1 MSQKTASPERHEFQ
15 AEVKQVLDIVVHSLY
30 TDKEIFVRELISNAS
45 DATEKLRHTQI
56 TEKEIFDADLDLEIQ
71 VTSDAE
77 AGTIT
82 ICDSGIGMTRSELI
96 ENLGTIAHSG
106 SKQFLNALKE
116 SGERNENLI
125 GQFGVGFYS
134 AFMVADKVDVYTRN
148 WQNDGE
154 SLHWSSDGSGAYEI
168 AVIENER
175 RGTRILLHL
184 KEEYKEFAK
193 KDRLEGIIKNYSAFV
208 QFPIKVEGEEL
219 NTVQAIWLK
228 NKSDITHEEYKE
240 FYKFQANAYDEPR
253 FWLHFSADAPLEIN
267 TLLYAPTE
275 NMEGFGF
282 GRMEPGVSLYCR
294 KVLIDSDP
302 KNLLPDWLRFVR
314 GVVDSADLPLNISR
328 ESMQDSTLIQK
339 LNKVITKRFLKLL
352 EEKAKKEPEVYD
364 DFWGKFGLFLKE
376 GVTTDFTHRDQLLKL
391 LRYES
396 SYTEEGKT
404 TSLADYLSRAT
415 DGQKEIFYLSGTS
428 RAAIESGPYLE
439 AFKGRNIEV
448 LFMFEPV
455 DEFVMNH
462 ARSFEEKSFVSADSD
477 EIDLDAIAPETDT
490 DKEAALDSAA
500 SDSLCTF
507 IKEKLGDQVSEVTAS
522 ERLVSSP
529 AMIVSG
535 DKMMTAQMR
544 KMMKAM
550 QQDGG
555 MMGGEPPAKLQINPR
570 HPLVKN
576 LSNLS
581 TSDNELASIISLQI
595 LDNARLAA
603 GLLEDSSIMVQRN
616 YDILEKLSVGTAAK
630 KKVAKKKVAK
640 KKVAKKSASKKTTS
654 KKKDS

>member
-1 MSQKTASPERHEFQ
+1 MTTHTHAPERHEFQ

-30 TDKEIFVRELISNAS
+30 TDKEIFIRELISNAS

-56 TEKEIFDADLDLEIQ
+56 TEKDIFDADVDLEIQ
-71 VTSDAE
+71 VTADE
-77 AGTIT
+77 DAGTIT
-82 ICDSGIGMTRSELI
+82 IKDFGIGMTHGELI

-134 AFMVADKVDVYTRN
+134 VFMVADSVKVYTRS
-148 WQNDGE
+148 WLTEGE
-154 SLHWSSDGSGAYEI
+154 SLCWSSDGSGAYEI
-168 AVIENER
+168 EQVEDER
-175 RGTRILLHL
+175 RGTRIVIKL
-184 KEEYKEFAK
+184 KDEYKEFANK
-193 KDRLEGIIKNYSAFV
+193 SRIEEIIKKYSAFV
-208 QFPIKVEGEEL
+208 QFPVKVEGDEL
-219 NTVQAIWLK
+219 NTIGAIWLK
-228 NKSDITHEEYKE
+228 NKNDISEDEYKE
-240 FYKFQANAYDEPR
+240 FYKFQAKAFDEPR

-267 TLLYAPTE
+267 TLLFAPTE

-282 GRMEPGVSLYCR
+282 GRMEPGVALYCR
-294 KVLIDSDP
+294 KVLIDSEP

-364 DFWGKFGLFLKE
+364 DFWNKFGLFLKE

-404 TSLADYLSRAT
+404 TSLADYLSRAPE
-415 DGQKEIFYLSGTS
+415 GQKEIYYISGAS

-439 AFKGRNIEV
+439 AFKARNIEV
-448 LFMFEPV
+448 LYMYEPV

-462 ARSFEEKSFVSADSD
+462 ARNFEEKNFVSADSD
-477 EIDLDAIAPETDT
+477 AIDLDAIAPETET
-490 DKEAALDSAA
+490 EKSEALDATA
-500 SDSLCTF
+500 SEALCSF
-507 IKEKLGDQVSEVTAS
+507 IKDKLGDDVSEVTAS
-522 ERLVSSP
+522 DRLVGSP
-529 AMIVSG
+529 AMIVNA

-555 MMGGEPPAKLQINPR
+555 MMGAEPPVKLQINPR
-570 HPLVKN
+570 HALVKN
-576 LSNLS
+576 LAVLRDTNG
-581 TSDNELASIISLQI
+581 ELAGLISAQL
-595 LDNARLAA
+595 LDNARVAA
-603 GLLEDSSIMVQRN
+603 GLLEDPSKMVARN
-616 YDILEKLSVGTAAK
+616 YEILEKLSAK
-630 KKVAKKKVAK
+630 
-640 KKVAKKSASKKTTS
+640 
-654 KKKDS
+654 

>member
-1 MSQKTASPERHEFQ
+1 MSTTTPERHEFQ

-56 TEKEIFDADLDLEIQ
+56 TEKDIFDADLDLEIQ
-71 VTSDAE
+71 VTSDE
-77 AGTIT
+77 DAGTIT
-82 ICDSGIGMTRSELI
+82 IKDFGIGMTHDELI

-134 AFMVADKVDVYTRN
+134 VFMVADSVKVYTRS
-148 WQNDGE
+148 WKTEGE
-154 SLHWSSDGSGAYEI
+154 SLCWSSDGSGAYEI
-168 AVIENER
+168 EPVEGER
-175 RGTRILLHL
+175 RGTRIVINL
-184 KEEYKEFAK
+184 KDEYKEFAK
-193 KDRLEGIIKNYSAFV
+193 KDRIEGIIKNYSAFV
-208 QFPIKVEGEEL
+208 QFPVKVDGDEL
-219 NTVQAIWLK
+219 TTVQAIWLK
-228 NKSDITHEEYKE
+228 NKSDVTDEEYKE

-267 TLLYAPTE
+267 TLLFAPTE

-294 KVLIDSDP
+294 KVLIDSEP

-376 GVTTDFTHRDQLLKL
+376 GVTTDFAHRDQLLKL

-404 TSLADYLSRAT
+404 TSLADYLSRAPE
-415 DGQKEIFYLSGTS
+415 GQKEIYYLSGPS
-428 RAAIESGPYLE
+428 RQAIESGPYLE
-439 AFKGRNIEV
+439 AFKARNIEV
-448 LFMFEPV
+448 LYMYEPV

-462 ARSFEEKSFVSADSD
+462 ARNFDEKNFVSADSD
-477 EIDLDAIAPETDT
+477 EIDLEAIAPETDT
-490 DKEAALDSAA
+490 DKAEALDKDTSE
-500 SDSLCTF
+500 SLCGF
-507 IKEKLGDQVSEVTAS
+507 IKERLSDEVSEVSIS
-522 ERLVSSP
+522 ERLVGSP
-529 AMIVSG
+529 AMIVNA

-555 MMGGEPPAKLQINPR
+555 MMGAEPPVKLQINPR

-576 LSNLS
+576 LAALRD
-581 TSDNELASIISLQI
+581 SDSELAGLISQQV
-595 LDNARLAA
+595 LDNARVAA
-603 GLLEDSSIMVQRN
+603 GLLEDPSAMVQRN
-616 YDILEKLSVGTAAK
+616 YEILEKLSAK
-630 KKVAKKKVAK
+630 
-640 KKVAKKSASKKTTS
+640 
-654 KKKDS
+654 